1 MAKSQELV
9 PVVVGFNYELVGDA
23 ADKVRS
29 SAEKIRRTVQKT
41 IEDIIEVGQELMA
54 VKEAVGH
61 GHFGPWLRAEF
72 GWTERTAQNFMNVAE
87 QFGPKAK
94 LISDFTIQP
103 TAAYLLAAP
112 SVPEKAREA
121 AVERAEAGEEI
132 TTGVAKEI
140 IAKVRKRA
148 ARRTK
153 AVPAEKLGLRLV
165 KVLEKYKERWDQKE
179 LSLLAQHLREF
190 ADSLDAERGGRKKA
204 KGE

>member
-1 MAKSQELV
+1 VAKQELV
-9 PVVVGFNYELVGDA
+9 SVVVGFDYELVGDA

-41 IEDIIEVGQELMA
+41 IEDIIQVGQELMA

-140 IAKVRKRA
+140 IAKLRKRA
-148 ARRTK
+148 ARRTRT
-153 AVPAEKLGLRLV
+153 VPVEKLSPRLV

-179 LSLLAQHLREF
+179 LSLLAQQLREF
-190 ADSLDAERGGRKKA
+190 ADSLEEKGGRKRA